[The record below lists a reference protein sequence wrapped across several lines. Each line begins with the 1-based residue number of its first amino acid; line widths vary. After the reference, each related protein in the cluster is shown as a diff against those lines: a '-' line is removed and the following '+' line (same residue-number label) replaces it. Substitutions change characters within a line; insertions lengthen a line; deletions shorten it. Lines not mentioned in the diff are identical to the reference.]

1 MMSFALTCRVLFEV
15 PLCQASASASAMAV
29 GFWPELANESA
40 WARDMQR
47 DGVAFLDIEW
57 AAYYK
62 EHGDLVSQVSED
74 LRRGGKS
81 FGRVLLNLEHS
92 VWSASHCHDSQWQQ
106 AGLPLKQAHL
116 EDQVGAAGDKEDARA
131 ESQGLSNL
139 LALNVVT
146 FERARME
153 AVRRENTL
161 KPAVSRLISR
171 MSKSNLLAGAGVVT
185 VNTMGWET
193 LLDEA
198 IGFLKVN
205 LRQDEIQTA
214 HSGRPWTLKIT
225 DKWQATV
232 QGGWKVR
239 LGHAFVLFLAAVL
252 PVRKR
257 ILESFSPPPST
268 PKNVLVTMYT
278 SLDLTCLVTGLL
290 LRNLI

>member
-29 GFWPELANESA
+29 GFWPELANESC
-40 WARDMQR
+40 WARDMRR

-57 AAYYK
+57 AANYK

-81 FGRVLLNLEHS
+81 FGRDLLNLEHS
-92 VWSASHCHDSQWQQ
+92 MWSASHCHDSQWQQ
-106 AGLPLKQAHL
+106 AGLPLKQARL

-153 AVRRENTL
+153 ALRREYTL
-161 KPAVSRLISR
+161 KPAVSGLISR
-171 MSKSNLLAGAGVVT
+171 LSESNLLAGAGVVT
-185 VNTMGWET
+185 VNMMGWET
-193 LLDEA
+193 LLDLA
-198 IGFLKVN
+198 IGFLEDN
-205 LRQDEIQTA
+205 LRQDEIQTV

-232 QGGWKVR
+232 HGGWKVR
-239 LGHAFVLFLAAVL
+239 LSQASVLFLAAVL

-257 ILESFSPPPST
+257 ILESFSPPPPT
-268 PKNVLVTMYT
+268 PKNALVTLYT

-290 LRNLI
+290 LRNLS